1 MQSSG
6 TQTQGIR
13 RDLKVALDLFGIGD
27 PNQREPDRLKDEME
41 TADPLLNRKELLEM
55 VEKTSDK
62 PSLPDKLTH
71 EAQLAF
77 LQYIKRSPISW
88 SIS

>member
-6 TQTQGIR
+6 TQGIR
-13 RDLKVALDLFGIGD
+13 RNFQVALGLLCIGD
-27 PNQREPDRLKDEME
+27 PDQRDPDCLKDEME
-41 TADPLLNRKELLEM
+41 TADPLLNRKELLEI

-62 PSLPDKLTH
+62 PSLPGKLTH
-71 EAQLAF
+71 EAHLAF
-77 LQYIKRSPISW
+77 PQYIKRSPISG